1 MTKIIMIK
9 EKNVDLKTL
18 YNRIKKILLKD
29 KFHFTSDVQTDFVY
43 HLRAEKTGVTEII
56 IGAVKDVELILA
68 GDSDSFAVV
77 LTVGAWGKNI
87 VTSGSTGFVIT
98 SLLAGPA
105 ALYGGMAATGSY
117 VRAVA
122 YESDFLFVINK
133 EIENISKSGR

>member
-1 MTKIIMIK
+1 MIK